1 MHGRQF
7 AYGRE
12 MCIVICRRFLL
23 GEDFQAICAKPPMP
37 IAPIFL
43 DWVQQH
49 QEAREIYR
57 SACNFKSDRKL
68 AKEELHVPWPYSVGE
83 WEKEVRARLEL
94 GYPVDYIDRKYILP
108 DWNKVYLL
116 IGGPPVWSTEDMQ
129 AYNALLGEF
138 TEMLQPCDLMEP
150 VWTKDAADA
159 TWELGREAREKNALP
174 EQQYQWRL
182 QNLAQIQRQARVE
195 AKPATAFDHSL
206 GLRAGFKYHQGLG
219 VAQTRAIKRRDNAL
233 RQIARWRDGLGGKA
247 RALCDK
253 FVAELALAERY
264 GVAHSLDAEIDD
276 TAGEAMKV
284 PLPPPPRRAADEDAE
299 AAPAVASSGE
309 AAEAAPAKAAPPI
322 ASADGVAEAAPPR
335 VRAGAIDMASP
346 AEPINWVAWLKG
358 AEEYD
363 WVPLVEGARKKF
375 KQPFGSKR
383 ALVRHLVVDRKLVRP
398 DQVCREL
405 AQLLPAIEAAAPV
418 DASSGQAGDAV
429 PPVAPSGETAEAAPT
444 VVSSGEAAQAAP
456 AKAARP
462 SANEAAEAARPRAP
476 TGEVDIDTDS
486 PTEPINWVAWLTG
499 AERYTRITLV
509 MGAEKQFK
517 QDFESKGA
525 PVQMLVVDRKL
536 VRPDQVCPEL
546 AQYLPAIG
554 AATPTPTAPAEEPK

>member
-1 MHGRQF
+1 MWNTLMKTQKQSVPTTLHGRQI
-7 AYGRE
+7 AYDQE
-12 MCIVICRRFLL
+12 ICIVICRRWLL

-108 DWNKVYLL
+108 DWEKVYPLV
-116 IGGPPVWSTEDMQ
+116 GGPPVWSTEDMQ

-138 TEMLQPCDLMEP
+138 TQMLQPCDVMELI
-150 VWTKDAADA
+150 WTKEAADA
-159 TWELGREAREKNALP
+159 TWELGREGREKNALP
-174 EQQYQWRL
+174 ERQYQLRL
-182 QNLAQIQRQARVE
+182 QNLAQVQRQARVE

-206 GLRAGFKYHQGLG
+206 GLRAGFKYHQGLD

-247 RALCDK
+247 RALSDK

-264 GVAHSLDAEIDD
+264 HSLDAEIDD
-276 TAGEAMKV
+276 IAGAAMETALPLARAGEAREATS
-284 PLPPPPRRAADEDAE
+284 PLRASDEDAE
-299 AAPAVASSGE
+299 AAPAVAVR
-309 AAEAAPAKAAPPI
+309 PT
-322 ASADGVAEAAPPR
+322 ASADGAAEAAPPR
-335 VRAGAIDMASP
+335 ARAGEVDIDMASP
-346 AEPINWVAWLKG
+346 AEPFNWVAWLKG

-363 WVPLVEGARKKF
+363 WVPLVEGAQKKF
-375 KQPFGSKR
+375 KQLFGSKR
-383 ALVRHLVVDRKLVRP
+383 ALVRHLVADRKLVPP

-405 AQLLPAIEAAAPV
+405 AQLLPAIEVAAPV

-429 PPVAPSGETAEAAPT
+429 PPVASSTETAEAAPT
-444 VVSSGEAAQAAP
+444 EAAPPIA
-456 AKAARP
+456 
-462 SANEAAEAARPRAP
+462 SADGAAEATPPRAP
-476 TGEVDIDTDS
+476 AGAIDMAA
-486 PTEPINWVAWLTG
+486 PTEPINWVRWLMG
-499 AERYTRITLV
+499 AERHDWIVLV
-509 MGAEKQFK
+509 EGAQKNFK
-517 QDFESKGA
+517 QHFESKRSL
-525 PVQMLVVDRKL
+525 VRHLVVHCNL
-536 VRPDQVCPEL
+536 IRPDQVCREL
-546 AQYLPAIG
+546 APFLTAIE
-554 AATPTPTAPAEEPK
+554 AAAPTPAASAEEPK